1 MDYTFPLTEGTITES
16 LLSHS
21 WTDNPAVSVFNA
33 ANILIPNS
41 SFITLEKN
49 PPPKVKKKK
58 RKEKRGVTEEQ
69 IQNKTISENKNRNSI
84 ALNLTRPQYIILA
97 LSNVPAQVCFPLPLL
112 LHLLEGLGP
121 SAAAVVCDLLY
132 LLPFLFLLHYIRVD
146 TPAPALPLAQVL
158 QQK

>member
-49 PPPKVKKKK
+49 PPPKVKKKN
-58 RKEKRGVTEEQ
+58 REEQ

-97 LSNVPAQVCFPLPLL
+97 LSKVPGQVCFPLPLL